1 MNKRP
6 SLNWMFLLVA
16 LLGAQAWAIE
26 PFTIKNIEVE
36 GVQRISKGTLFN
48 YLPLQIGDHFDDFKS
63 QQALAALYKTGFF
76 NDLDFYH
83 DAGTGTLVI
92 KVEERPSIAAI
103 TLEGNKELSTED
115 LKTGLKTA
123 GLAEGKI
130 FDRSLLDRIKLDLQR
145 QYFVRGYYAVEIETE
160 VTPLEDNRA
169 DLKIKIREGEVA
181 TIKQI
186 NIVGN
191 SRFDE
196 DELLGQFELGIPPFY
211 AFFSNRNQYSKQKLA
226 ADMESLRSWYLDRGY
241 INFTIDSS
249 QVSITPDKNSVFI
262 TINLH
267 EGEEFKLREVALAG
281 ELIVPEK
288 ELQDLITLMPGDTFS
303 RRSVTDITTAISE
316 RLGEAGY
323 AFANVNAVPEID
335 EVKQEVAL
343 TFFIDPGKRVY
354 VHHINI
360 TGNQKT
366 EDEVIRR
373 EFRQME
379 GAWLST
385 SKLNRSRVRIQRL
398 SYVDQVT
405 IDTPP
410 VSGSDDQVDVNL
422 SLNERP
428 SGSLMVGVG
437 YSGGD
442 GMLLNASVSQENFLG
457 TGKRVSTEVNSSKV
471 NTVYSFSHT
480 DPYFTLDGVSQS
492 MRLSYRQTDAARANL
507 ASYIA
512 DVWGGSLNYGIP
524 LSEYNTAR
532 IGLGYESTE
541 IKSTAQTPQSY
552 LSYLAANADKFYITK
567 LTLGWSHDTR
577 NRTVFASDGV
587 MQSLSAEVTIPGSS
601 LNFYKLSSSTKW
613 LYPLSKKL
621 TASFDGEVG
630 FSDSYKDTTDV
641 PFFEKYY
648 AGGAQSVRGYRA
660 NTLGPRD
667 NTINLGGNFRV
678 AGTGELVFPPPFSPD
693 SSAVRMSL
701 FWDIGN
707 VFADGGSFDS
717 AQLRQSAGVSLIWLS
732 PVGPLSFS
740 LSEPLNDK
748 PGDRLEKFQFTL
760 GSFF

>member
-1 MNKRP
+1 MMKRP
-6 SLNWMFLLVA
+6 SLKWILSLAA
-16 LLGAQAWAIE
+16 LFSAHASWAFE

-48 YLPLQIGDHFDDFKS
+48 YLPLQIGDRFDDFKS

-76 NDLDFYH
+76 NNIDLYH
-83 DAGTGTLVI
+83 DAETLII

-103 TLEGNKELSTED
+103 VLEGNHELSTDD

-123 GLAEGKI
+123 GLSEGKI
-130 FDRSLLDRIKLDLQR
+130 LDHSLLDKIKLDLQR

-160 VTPLEDNRA
+160 VAPLEDNRVN
-169 DLKIKIREGEVA
+169 LNIKIREGEVA

-186 NIVGN
+186 NIIGN

-196 DELLGQFELGIPPFY
+196 DELLDKFELGIPPFY
-211 AFFSNRNQYSKQKLA
+211 AIFSDRGQYSKQKLG
-226 ADMESLRSWYLDRGY
+226 ADMESLRSYYLDRGY
-241 INFTIDSS
+241 INFAIDSS
-249 QVSITPDKNSVFI
+249 QVTITPDKNSVFI

-267 EGEEFKLREVALAG
+267 EGEQFKVREVGLSG
-281 ELIVPEK
+281 ELIVGEE
-288 ELQDLITLMPGDTFS
+288 ELRKLITLKPGEIFS
-303 RRSVTDITTAISE
+303 RRVVTDITTAITE
-316 RLGEAGY
+316 RLGEEGY

-335 EVKQEVAL
+335 EENKEVAL
-343 TFFIDPGKRVY
+343 TFFVDPGKRVY
-354 VHHINI
+354 VRHINI
-360 TGNQKT
+360 SGNQKT

-385 SKLNRSRVRIQRL
+385 SKLNRSRVRVQRL
-398 SYVDQVT
+398 SYMDQVT
-405 IDTPP
+405 IETPTVP
-410 VSGSDDQVDVNL
+410 GTDDQVDVNM

-442 GMLLNASVSQENFLG
+442 GMLFNASVSQENFLG

-492 MRLSYRQTDAARANL
+492 MRLYYRQTDAAKANL
-507 ASYIA
+507 ANYIA
-512 DVWGGSLNYGIP
+512 DVWGGSLTYGIP

-532 IGLGYESTE
+532 VGLGYESTE
-541 IKSTAQTPQSY
+541 IKSTTQTPQVY
-552 LSYLAANADKFYITK
+552 LDYLAANADKFDITK
-567 LTLGWSHDTR
+567 LTLGWTHDTR
-577 NRTVFASDGV
+577 NKTVFASDGL
-587 MQSLSAEVTIPGSS
+587 MQGLSAEVTTPNSG
-601 LNFYKLSSSTKW
+601 LNFYKLSSNTKW
-613 LYPLSKKL
+613 LYPLSKQL
-621 TASFDGEVG
+621 TGSLEGEIAY
-630 FSDSYKDTTDV
+630 SDSFNGTTDV

-648 AGGAQSVRGYRA
+648 AGGAHSVRGYRA
-660 NTLGPRD
+660 NTLGPKE
-667 NTINLGGNFRV
+667 NTVNLGGNFRV
-678 AGTGELVFPPPFSPD
+678 TGTGELVFPPPFSPD

-701 FWDIGN
+701 FWDVGN
-707 VFADGGSFDS
+707 VFADTSSYDS
-717 AQLRQSAGVSLIWLS
+717 AELRQSAGVSLIWLS

-740 LSEPLNDK
+740 LSQPLNDK

>member
-1 MNKRP
+1 MMKRP
-6 SLNWMFLLVA
+6 SLKWILSLAA
-16 LLGAQAWAIE
+16 LFSAHASWAFE

-48 YLPLQIGDHFDDFKS
+48 YLPLQIGDRFDDFKS

-76 NDLDFYH
+76 NNIDLYH
-83 DAGTGTLVI
+83 DAETLII

-103 TLEGNKELSTED
+103 VLEGNHELSTDD

-123 GLAEGKI
+123 GLSEGKI
-130 FDRSLLDRIKLDLQR
+130 LDHSLLDKIKLDLQR

-160 VTPLEDNRA
+160 VAPLEDNRVN
-169 DLKIKIREGEVA
+169 LNIKIREGEVA

-186 NIVGN
+186 NIIGN

-196 DELLGQFELGIPPFY
+196 DELLDKFELGIPPFY
-211 AFFSNRNQYSKQKLA
+211 AIFSDRDQYSKQKLG
-226 ADMESLRSWYLDRGY
+226 ADMESLRSYYLDRGY
-241 INFTIDSS
+241 INFAIDSS
-249 QVSITPDKNSVFI
+249 QVTITPDKNSVFI

-267 EGEEFKLREVALAG
+267 EGEQFKVREVGLSG
-281 ELIVPEK
+281 ELIVGEE
-288 ELQDLITLMPGDTFS
+288 ELRKLITLKPGEIFS
-303 RRSVTDITTAISE
+303 RRVVTDITTAITE
-316 RLGEAGY
+316 RLGEEGY

-335 EVKQEVAL
+335 EENKEVAL
-343 TFFIDPGKRVY
+343 TFFVDPGKRVY
-354 VHHINI
+354 VRHINI
-360 TGNQKT
+360 SGNQKT

-385 SKLNRSRVRIQRL
+385 SKLNRSRVRVQRL
-398 SYVDQVT
+398 SYMDQVT
-405 IDTPP
+405 IETPTVP
-410 VSGSDDQVDVNL
+410 GTDDQVDVNM

-442 GMLLNASVSQENFLG
+442 GMLFNASVSQENFLG

-492 MRLSYRQTDAARANL
+492 MRLYYRQTDAAKANL
-507 ASYIA
+507 ANYIA
-512 DVWGGSLNYGIP
+512 DVWGGSLTYGIP

-532 IGLGYESTE
+532 VGLGYESTE
-541 IKSTAQTPQSY
+541 IKSTTQTPQVY
-552 LSYLAANADKFYITK
+552 LDYLAANADKFDITK
-567 LTLGWSHDTR
+567 LTLGWTHDTR
-577 NRTVFASDGV
+577 NKTVFASDGL
-587 MQSLSAEVTIPGSS
+587 MQGLSAEVTTPNSG
-601 LNFYKLSSSTKW
+601 LNFYKLSSNTKW
-613 LYPLSKKL
+613 LYPLSKQL
-621 TASFDGEVG
+621 TGSLEGEIAY
-630 FSDSYKDTTDV
+630 SDSFNGTTDV

-648 AGGAQSVRGYRA
+648 AGGAHSVRGYRA
-660 NTLGPRD
+660 NTLGPKE
-667 NTINLGGNFRV
+667 NTVNLGGNFRV
-678 AGTGELVFPPPFSPD
+678 TGTGELVFPPPFSPD

-701 FWDIGN
+701 FWDVGN
-707 VFADGGSFDS
+707 VFADTSSYDS
-717 AQLRQSAGVSLIWLS
+717 AELRQSAGVSLIWLS

-740 LSEPLNDK
+740 LSQPLNDK